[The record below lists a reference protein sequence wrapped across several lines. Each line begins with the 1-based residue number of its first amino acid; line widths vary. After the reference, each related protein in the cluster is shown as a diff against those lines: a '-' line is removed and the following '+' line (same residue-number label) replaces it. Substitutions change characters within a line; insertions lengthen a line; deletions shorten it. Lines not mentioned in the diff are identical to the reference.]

1 MSKHPWGRQTFSNA
15 GVSNSTLPTGGRH
28 LGQEAL
34 SSGWSSEELSC
45 PLLSRKIFTFFL
57 FCFWLAVSA
66 VPDAGEVYD
75 RYRPGNGI
83 PQQQELH
90 PQRPCCSQLHVS
102 LTSATFQDHA
112 AVLQLADDHF
122 TETKSLWR
130 FSLLQAEW
138 EHECVCGWLWP
149 LQEDLQWRLLQTG
162 EDLQDACEVDR
173 YWKLGWSCLHHQK
186 WCGEFSNPVLLL
198 YRDFFYCIV
207 YWLGLRIMFKVKFCF
222 QLRYPTVLI
231 SVTADTII
239 KTLV

>member
-1 MSKHPWGRQTFSNA
+1 MP
-15 GVSNSTLPTGGRH
+15 STEQKNTYLFFFVCFLTCSICRPRCWWSLWQISPGEWNTSAARTSSTETLLLATACKPELCPH
-28 LGQEAL
+28 AL
-34 SSGWSSEELSC
+34 LVFPVCHRLLSLCAVADVFQRTKRREFVQSRLTWSSHDILYCS
-45 PLLSRKIFTFFL
+45 
-57 FCFWLAVSA
+57 WL
-66 VPDAGEVYD
+66 
-75 RYRPGNGI
+75 
-83 PQQQELH
+83 
-90 PQRPCCSQLHVS
+90 
-102 LTSATFQDHA
+102 TT
-112 AVLQLADDHF
+112 

-186 WCGEFSNPVLLL
+186 WCGEFSDPVLLL
-198 YRDFFYCIV
+198 YSDFFSFIV
-207 YWLGLRIMFKVKFCF
+207 YWLGLRLMFKVKFCF

-231 SVTADTII
+231 SVTADTTI